1 MKIFQE
7 VTSWADVAVP
17 PNHVYL
23 MDGDKA
29 YAYVPWGKGKPQY
42 FKNFIR
48 LDRRGRKFVEVKQ
61 DTWGFK
67 FDAEPQGRSWT
78 VKGSKGDEY
87 HVTENSG
94 DFQCTCTGFR
104 FRGACKHIESIRQ
117 AV

>member
-1 MKIFQE
+1 MKLFQE
-7 VTSWADVAVP
+7 TTVWDDVQRQ

-29 YAYVPWGKGKPQY
+29 YAYVPWGQGKPQY
-42 FKNFIR
+42 FKTFIR
-48 LDRRGRKFVEVKQ
+48 LDRRGRKFVEVKK

-67 FDAEPQGRSWT
+67 IAEPQGRSWT

-87 HVTENSG
+87 HVTENGG
-94 DFQCTCTGFR
+94 DYQCTCTGFK
-104 FRGACKHIESIRQ
+104 FRGDCKHVKSVRV